1 MQSLREAFGDT
12 REQLELILTFLDE
25 RAFADILL
33 LAAGLYLIYRT
44 FRFSGSRRILSGVL
58 FLAVIFILSR
68 FFGLRAV
75 PFLFITFRDLFI
87 LLLIV
92 LFQPEIRRMLERAMA
107 FRGFRLEKEG
117 AFFSDQLSRTIFDL
131 ARARTGAILILPG
144 RESVEAFLNGGIEA
158 GAMYSDALLR
168 SIFDEHSP
176 GHDGAVLIENER
188 IKRFALRLPLAREN
202 TILKNL
208 GTRHHAGMGLSE
220 RTDALVI
227 VVSEERGT
235 VTTFQSGLMESVREQ
250 SELVTK
256 IQNFA
261 YRSQQPAGERL
272 RELLQTAPA
281 MAASLL
287 LAILLWGGII
297 LSEGRIRQTEVKV
310 PIESV
315 GRPPGLMIA
324 DMSHHTVIL
333 RLSGTKQK
341 LNQATPE
348 NIRLRLNLRDA
359 APGRLTYSIR
369 SRNLELP
376 PGVEMIAADPPEL
389 RFSVVAINESE
400 ARIRPN
406 LAGKLPAGLS
416 LESVQVDPAQ
426 VAVYLV
432 SDNADRKNLSI
443 PTERIDLKNITES
456 TEVAVRL
463 LPPAVMRPVEK
474 RWPQIKVRLTVSQP
488 SLPAEESG
496 DLPEPS
502 LDADN

>member
-1 MQSLREAFGDT
+1 VQSLRETFGDT

-58 FLAVIFILSR
+58 VLGAVFILSR
-68 FFGLRAV
+68 FFGLKAV
-75 PFLFITFRDLFI
+75 PYLFITFRDLFI
-87 LLLIV
+87 ILLIV

-107 FRGFRLEKEG
+107 FRSFRMEKEG

-131 ARARTGAILILPG
+131 ARNKTGAILILPG
-144 RESVEAFLNGGIEA
+144 RESVDPFLSGGVDA
-158 GAMYSDALLR
+158 DATFSDALLR
-168 SIFDEHSP
+168 SIFDDHSP
-176 GHDGAVLIENER
+176 GHDGAVLLENER

-202 TILKNL
+202 KLLKNL

-227 VVSEERGT
+227 VVSEERGS
-235 VTTFQSGLMESVREQ
+235 VTTFQSGLMENIKEQ
-250 SELVTK
+250 SDLVTR

-261 YRSQQPAGERL
+261 YRLEQPAGEKL
-272 RELLQTAPA
+272 RELLRTAPA

-287 LAILLWGGII
+287 LAVLLWGGII

-324 DMSHHTVIL
+324 DMSHHTVVL

-359 APGRLTYSIR
+359 APGRLTYPIR

-376 PGVEMIAADPPEL
+376 TGVEMIAADPPEL

-400 ARIRPN
+400 ARIKPT
-406 LAGKLPAGLS
+406 LTGKLPAGLS
-416 LESVQVDPAQ
+416 LESVQVEPVQ

-432 SDNADRKNLSI
+432 SDTTDRKNLII
-443 PTERIDLKNITES
+443 PTERIDLNTITES
-456 TEVAVRL
+456 TEIAVRL
-463 LPPAVMRPVEK
+463 LPPGVLRPVEK
-474 RWPQIKVRLTVSQP
+474 RWPQVKVRLTVHQ
-488 SLPAEESG
+488 LPPPVEAPEEV
-496 DLPEPS
+496 PPV
-502 LDADN
+502 APDN